1 MLNLRYMNAPRKRAV
16 AAFELDA
23 TRDESLLYVI
33 TVSNGAM
40 SVSVKEQPAAW
51 LLLVFT
57 LPTAKASERVGVWRK
72 LQRYGAVA
80 LPASGYVL
88 PNNSMN
94 QERFEWLATSIR
106 SSKGQAAVANVCS
119 FDELRNEQMEQMFNE
134 ARTREYQLLEKELKK
149 FAKPR
154 NRDKSQPSILRL
166 KRRLQQIVEIDFFGS
181 PIRARIE
188 EVVQQLE
195 SDGNQEESSEGTQT
209 PKDYVGRTWITR
221 PQPGIDRIS
230 SAWLILRYIDSHAKF
245 AFDKDPGHHPDAIPF
260 DMFNAGGFGH
270 LGNDCTFETLV
281 KSFSI
286 KDSRLRLVA
295 QAIHDADLADEHFGR
310 IEALGIDRVLDG
322 WNKQG
327 MANEE
332 VLRRGMEMIDGLYNG
347 IR

>member
-1 MLNLRYMNAPRKRAV
+1 MSRDTARPPMNNLR
-16 AAFELDA
+16 
-23 TRDESLLYVI
+23 YVI
-33 TVSNGAM
+33 TVSHSGM
-40 SVSVKEQPAAW
+40 SISVKQTPTAW

-72 LQRYGAVA
+72 LRRYGGVA

-106 SSKGQAAVANVCS
+106 SSKGQAAVAHVCS
-119 FDELRNEQMEQMFNE
+119 FDELRNEQIEHMFNE
-134 ARTREYQLLEKELKK
+134 ARTCDYQLLEKELKK

-154 NRDKSQPSILRL
+154 NHDRSDPSILRL

-188 EVVQQLE
+188 EAVHRLE
-195 SDGNQEESSEGTQT
+195 SENGKEKAREGKKS

-221 PQPGIDRIS
+221 PQPGIDRVS
-230 SAWLILRYIDSHAKF
+230 SAWLVLRYIDPHAKF
-245 AFDKDPGHHPDAIPF
+245 VFDKDPRHHPDAIPF
-260 DMFNAGGFGH
+260 DMFSAGGFGH
-270 LGNDCTFETLV
+270 VGNDCTFETLV

-310 IEALGIDRVLDG
+310 TEALGIDRILDG

-327 MANEE
+327 VANEE
-332 VLRRGMEMIDGLYNG
+332 VLRRGVEMIEGLYNG

>member
-1 MLNLRYMNAPRKRAV
+1 VSGQQSRWNCR
-16 AAFELDA
+16 
-23 TRDESLLYVI
+23 SLHEARWYRYVI
-33 TVSNGAM
+33 TVSTSDM
-40 SVSVKEQPAAW
+40 SISVKQKTPAW

-57 LPTAKASERVGVWRK
+57 LPAARASERVGVWRK

-106 SSKGQAAVANVCS
+106 GSKGQAAVAQVCS
-119 FDELRNEQMEQMFNE
+119 FDELGNEQIENMFSE

-149 FAKPR
+149 LAKLPDR
-154 NRDKSQPSILRL
+154 EKSKPGVARL
-166 KRRLQQIVEIDFFGS
+166 KRRLQQIVEIDFFES

-188 EVVQQLE
+188 EAVRQLE
-195 SDGNQEESSEGTQT
+195 SDGSKEKAREGKKN
-209 PKDYVGRTWITR
+209 PKDYIGRTWITR
-221 PQPGIDRIS
+221 PQPGIDRVS
-230 SAWLILRYIDSHAKF
+230 SAWLILRYVDPQAKF
-245 AFDKDPGHHPDAIPF
+245 AFDKDPRHHPDAIPF
-260 DMFNAGGFGH
+260 DVFNAGDFGH
-270 LGNDCTFETLV
+270 VGNDCTFETLV

-286 KDSRLRLVA
+286 KDSRLRLVG

-310 IEALGIDRVLDG
+310 TEALGIDRILDG

-332 VLRRGMEMIDGLYNG
+332 VLRRGVEMIEGLYNG